1 MTLDEIEEKIRTL
14 CGSAPTQD
22 GHVRGDVEA
31 VCNIALALVAHV
43 RALENVTRM
52 TDDRAFERITA
63 LEAKVAALDEAKPE
77 KTELLKELARARGKT
92 EESHRCYMSAMAALE
107 RLAGGTEEA
116 DAAAENERLR
126 AENAALKESVTELGL
141 RSGSAS
147 MVQDAVEIA
156 LKLRAENAELREKL
170 AKTAE
175 AMDNTRQTSFSTT
188 QKLRAE
194 NAELRKVNANVHHVA
209 AEYEERIAALEE
221 RDRLRTKTVE
231 EQPQWPAP
239 QPIETAPLGEI
250 LAGPAPNGFA
260 WAPERPLA
268 GCSLESWRTQLR
280 EAERRWWLPMPPP
293 GGAK

>member
-31 VCNIALALVAHV
+31 ACNIAMALVAHV

-63 LEAKVAALDEAKPE
+63 LEAKVAALGQL
-77 KTELLKELARARGKT
+77 KTFIEVFRDG
-92 EESHRCYMSAMAALE
+92 
-107 RLAGGTEEA
+107 
-116 DAAAENERLR
+116 
-126 AENAALKESVTELGL
+126 
-141 RSGSAS
+141 
-147 MVQDAVEIA
+147 
-156 LKLRAENAELREKL
+156 NAELVR
-170 AKTAE
+170 
-175 AMDNTRQTSFSTT
+175 
-188 QKLRAE
+188 LRVE

-280 EAERRWWLPMPPP
+280 EAERRWWLHMPPPP
-293 GGAK
+293 GGGK